1 MKYKSQELV
10 RKKEQQSQ
18 ANNSE
23 YFYQRCLIL
32 ENKIVEMEVQ
42 MRILWISSPGN
53 N

>member
-32 ENKIVEMEVQ
+32 ESKIVEMEVR
-42 MRILWISSPGN
+42 MPTR
-53 N
+53 